1 MAMPLPDTSGEREQ
15 AASQLAAC
23 VRLCTMH
30 LRRKTGVESRLG
42 DLALSLASLLY
53 SKIVY
58 SSRPRTHMVAWEDQ
72 RILVTGGC
80 GFIGSFIAEELLHRG
95 ADVTVADNFSRG
107 NVENISHIEDKLE
120 IRPVDL
126 TTHKGC
132 IKATE
137 NVDHVFHLAASVG
150 GIHYIQRENV
160 HGLTPSVL
168 MNQHML
174 EAARINDVDRF
185 MLASSACI
193 YRQQHDGL
201 NRFSEDQAIPAN
213 PHSTYGWAKILGEVA
228 CDAYHT
234 DTKSDTGAVRI
245 FNCYGPRESL
255 DPDSSHVIPS
265 LCRKAIE
272 AEDGDSIELFGDG
285 TQERGFIYVTDLA
298 EGMIQ
303 AMEDKTD
310 GEPINLGN
318 GDEVVSI
325 NELAEMIIDISGKN
339 LEIEYDLSKPTGT
352 DKYAIDDTKMKD
364 ELNWEPSVSLEEG
377 LRNVYEWA
385 EAELGG
391 AKQNVV
397 ADGGNK

>member
-1 MAMPLPDTSGEREQ
+1 
-15 AASQLAAC
+15 
-23 VRLCTMH
+23 
-30 LRRKTGVESRLG
+30 
-42 DLALSLASLLY
+42 
-53 SKIVY
+53 
-58 SSRPRTHMVAWEDQ
+58 MVDWNDR
-72 RILVTGGC
+72 RILVTGGA
-80 GFIGSFIAEELLHRG
+80 GFIGSFLTEDLLDRG
-95 ADVTVADNFSRG
+95 ADVVVADNFSRG
-107 NVENISHIEDKLE
+107 GFEKIAHLQDEIEL
-120 IRPVDL
+120 RPADL

-132 IKATE
+132 IEATE
-137 NVDHVFHLAASVG
+137 NVDDVFHLAASVG

-185 MLASSACI
+185 LFASSACI
-193 YRQQHDGL
+193 YRQQHDDL

-234 DTKSDTGAVRI
+234 DTDIDTGAVRI

-298 EGMIQ
+298 EGMIR
-303 AMEDKTD
+303 AMEEKTD

-318 GDEVVSI
+318 GDEVVTI
-325 NELAEMIIDISGKN
+325 NELAEMIIDISGKG
-339 LEIEYDLSKPTGT
+339 LEIEHDLSKPTGT
-352 DKYAIDDTKMKD
+352 DKYAIDDTKMKE
-364 ELNWEPSVSLEEG
+364 ELDWEPSVSLEEG

-385 EAELGG
+385 EAELEGTKRK
-391 AKQNVV
+391 AV
-397 ADGGNK
+397 ADGGNE